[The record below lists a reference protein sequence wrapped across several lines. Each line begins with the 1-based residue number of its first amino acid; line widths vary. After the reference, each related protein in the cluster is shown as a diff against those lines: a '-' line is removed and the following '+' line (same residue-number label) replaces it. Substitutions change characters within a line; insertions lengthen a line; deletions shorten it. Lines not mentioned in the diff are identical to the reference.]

1 MDLGAILGHWCR
13 KLAQS
18 REFTLVIPGTS
29 SALPS
34 TTQHYPQLCALLQC
48 LPMKIEHSSH
58 WVVISD

>member
-1 MDLGAILGHWCR
+1 MDLGAIFGHWCR

-18 REFTLVIPGTS
+18 REFTLDVPGTS
-29 SALPS
+29 SALPALPS
-34 TTQHYPQLCALLQC
+34 TAPQLCALLQC

>member
-34 TTQHYPQLCALLQC
+34 TTQHSPATLCTVAVLTDEDRTLLS
-48 LPMKIEHSSH
+48 LGRHL
-58 WVVISD
+58 